1 MAKDERKTKH
11 VPKMENRKAFFDY
24 EIIEKIEAGMT
35 LLGSEVKS
43 LREGGADLTGSFA
56 RIDGNECWL
65 FSCNIAPYKQANV
78 LNHDPLRKK
87 KLLLHKKQI
96 TKIISKLKQKGLT
109 LVPLRIYFS
118 DRGFAKI
125 ELALATGKRQYDKRE
140 KLKQRQ
146 QKSDVDR
153 SMKKYKK

>member
-1 MAKDERKTKH
+1 
-11 VPKMENRKAFFDY
+11 MENRKAFFDY
-24 EIIEKIEAGMT
+24 EIVEKIEAGMS
-35 LLGSEVKS
+35 LFGSEVKS

-56 RIDGNECWL
+56 RIESNQCWL
-65 FSCNIAPYKQANV
+65 LGCNIAQYKQAHIR
-78 LNHDPLRKK
+78 NHDPLRKR

-96 TKIISKLKQKGLT
+96 LKINSRLQQKGLT

-118 DRGFAKI
+118 ERGFAKI

-146 QKSDVDR
+146 QKGDIAR
-153 SMKKYKK
+153 SMRKYKR